1 MTFQIRKP
9 VQISRRSVLKGTGT
23 LMSLPL
29 LDAMLTS
36 NGLAA
41 EAGASARVRTAYI
54 FFPNG
59 AIMPSWTP
67 GEDGTDYELSE
78 TLKPLEPFKSE
89 FNVLSGLAQ
98 DNGRAKGDGPG
109 DHARSASSFLTGA
122 HPVKT
127 AGADIR
133 VGVSADQVAARHI
146 GDQTRL
152 PSLEIGIERGRSSGN
167 CDSGYSCAYSSAI
180 SWKTEHTPMAKE
192 IVPQLVF
199 DRLFGT
205 EQGTPEER
213 ARRAKYRRSILD
225 LVADDASKLSTTLG
239 QTDRRKLD
247 EYFTSVREIETRIE
261 QAQKS
266 AEREK
271 PDFEIPEGIP
281 SDLTQH
287 IRLMYDLMV
296 MAFRTDSTRIAT
308 FMLANEGSNQR
319 YEPVGVKQGHH
330 QLSHHRDKEDMVAD
344 LRKIDHYL
352 VEQFAY
358 FLQKM
363 RDTEEGEGTLLDNSM
378 IVYGSGLG
386 DGNRHRHE
394 DLPIILAGRGAGT
407 IQTGRHIRYE
417 QETPL
422 NNLFL
427 AMLHRVGA
435 NVDSFGDSNGV
446 LKEIDA

>member
-1 MTFQIRKP
+1 MTFHIRKQT
-9 VQISRRSVLKGTGT
+9 QISRRSVLKGAGT

-41 EAGASARVRTAYI
+41 EATAAAPIRTAYL
-54 FFPNG
+54 FTPNG
-59 AIMPSWTP
+59 VIMPSWTP
-67 GEDGTDYELSE
+67 EKDGTDYELSE

-89 FNVLSGLAQ
+89 INVLSGLAQ

-133 VGVSADQVAARHI
+133 VGVSADQVAAEAI
-146 GDQTRL
+146 GSQTRL

-225 LVADDASKLSTTLG
+225 LVADDAGRLSKTLG

-266 AEREK
+266 AELEK

-287 IRLMYDLMV
+287 IRLMYDLLV

-319 YEPVGVKQGHH
+319 YSPVGVKQGHH

-352 VEQFAY
+352 IEQFAY

-363 RDTEEGEGTLLDNSM
+363 SDTKEGEGTLLDNSM

-386 DGNRHRHE
+386 DGNRHRHD
-394 DLPIILAGRGAGT
+394 DLPIVLAGRGGGT
-407 IQTGRHIRYE
+407 IQPGRHIRYE

-435 NVDSFGDSNGV
+435 NVENFGDSSGV

>member
-9 VQISRRSVLKGTGT
+9 IQISRRSVLKGTGT

-29 LDAMLTS
+29 LDAMLAS

-41 EAGASARVRTAYI
+41 ETTGAAPIRTAYL
-54 FFPNG
+54 FTPNG
-59 AIMPSWTP
+59 VIMPSWTP
-67 GEDGTDYELSE
+67 EKDGTDYELSE
-78 TLKPLEPFKSE
+78 TLKPLEPFKAE
-89 FNVLSGLAQ
+89 INVLSGLAQ

-133 VGVSADQVAARHI
+133 VGVSADQVAAQYI

-152 PSLEIGIERGRSSGN
+152 PSLEIGIEKGRSSGN

-199 DRLFGT
+199 DRLFGS
-205 EQGTPEER
+205 EKGSPEER

-225 LVADDASKLSTTLG
+225 LVADDASRLSKTLG

-266 AEREK
+266 AELEK
-271 PDFEIPEGIP
+271 PDFEIPNGIP
-281 SDLTQH
+281 SDMTQH
-287 IRLMYDLMV
+287 IRLMYDLMI
-296 MAFRTDSTRIAT
+296 MAFRTDSTRVAT
-308 FMLANEGSNQR
+308 FMLANEGSNRR
-319 YEPVGVKQGHH
+319 YEPVGVKRGHH

-352 VEQFAY
+352 IEQFAY

-363 RDTEEGEGTLLDNSM
+363 SDTKEGEGSLLDNSM

-394 DLPIILAGRGAGT
+394 NLPIVLAGRGGGT
-407 IQTGRHIRYE
+407 IQPGRHIRYAE
-417 QETPL
+417 ETPL

-435 NVDSFGDSNGV
+435 NVENFGDSNGV

>member
-1 MTFQIRKP
+1 MTFHIRR
-9 VQISRRSVLKGTGT
+9 QNQLSRRTVLKGTGT

-29 LDAMLTS
+29 LNAMLPT

-41 EAGASARVRTAYI
+41 GSPGAAPLRTAYI

-67 GEDGTDYELSE
+67 EQTGPDYVLSE
-78 TLKPLEPFKSE
+78 TLRPLEPFRSE
-89 FNVLSGLAQ
+89 FNVISGLAQ

-109 DHARSASSFLTGA
+109 DHARSAASFLTGA

-133 VGVSADQVAARHI
+133 VGVSADQVAAGFI
-146 GDQTRL
+146 GKATRL
-152 PSLEIGIERGRSSGN
+152 PSLEIGIERGRTAGS

-192 IVPQLVF
+192 IVPSMVF

-205 EQGTPEER
+205 RKGSPEER
-213 ARRAKYRRSILD
+213 ARRARYRRSILD
-225 LVADDASKLSTTLG
+225 LVADDASRLSKSLG

-266 AEREK
+266 AELET
-271 PDFEIPEGIP
+271 PDFDIPEGVP

-287 IRLMYDLMV
+287 IRLMYDLLIL
-296 MAFRTDSTRIAT
+296 AFRTDSTRIAT

-319 YEPVGVKQGHH
+319 YEPVGVKRGHH
-330 QLSHHRDKEDMVAD
+330 QLSHHRDNSDMVAD
-344 LRKIDHYL
+344 LKKIDRYL
-352 VEQFAY
+352 IEQFAY

-363 RDTEEGEGTLLDNSM
+363 RETREGEGSLLDHSM

-394 DLPIILAGRGAGT
+394 DLPIILAGRGGGT
-407 IQTGRHIRYE
+407 ISTGRHIRYE

-435 NVDSFGDSNGV
+435 TVESFGDSTGV

>member
-1 MTFQIRKP
+1 MSFNIRKLKP
-9 VQISRRSVLKGTGT
+9 ISRRSVLKGTGT
-23 LMSLPL
+23 LMGLPL
-29 LDAMLTS
+29 LNAMLPT

-41 EAGASARVRTAYI
+41 STNGPAPLRTAYV

-59 AIMPSWTP
+59 AIMPSWKP
-67 GEDGTDYELSE
+67 QGEGTDYELSE

-89 FNVLSGLAQ
+89 FNVISGLAQ

-133 VGVSADQVAARHI
+133 VGVSADQVAAQQI
-146 GDQTRL
+146 GSQTRL
-152 PSLEIGIERGRSSGN
+152 PSLEIGIEKGRSSGN

-199 DRLFGT
+199 DRMFGS
-205 EQGTPEER
+205 EEGTPEER

-225 LVADDASKLSTTLG
+225 LVADDASRLSKTLG

-266 AEREK
+266 AELEK
-271 PDFEIPEGIP
+271 PDFDIPDGVP

-287 IRLMYDLMV
+287 IRLMYDLLI
-296 MAFRTDSTRIAT
+296 MAFRTDSTRVAT
-308 FMLANEGSNQR
+308 FMLANEGSNRR
-319 YEPVGVKQGHH
+319 YEPVGVKRGHH

-352 VEQFAY
+352 IEQFAY
-358 FLQKM
+358 FLKKM
-363 RDTEEGEGTLLDNSM
+363 SDTKDGEGTLLDNSM

-386 DGNRHRHE
+386 DGNRHRHG
-394 DLPIILAGRGAGT
+394 DLPVLLAGRGAGT
-407 IQTGRHIRYE
+407 ITPGRHIRYE
-417 QETPL
+417 EEVPL

-435 NVDSFGDSNGV
+435 NVESFGDSNGV